1 MKARVVIADDHPI
14 TITGTVAILR
24 GDDALDVVGE
34 ATDGAGTLA
43 LCRELRPD
51 LLLLDV
57 RLPDMSGIAVARAVR
72 AMPDPP
78 RVLMLSAYPDG
89 ATVRAALEAGAAGYV
104 LKSVAGPALLTAI
117 RRVLEG
123 EQVLL
128 SVDGSPQDTRAPL
141 SPQELAVLSL
151 VAEGLTSRAI
161 AACIS
166 TPDHTLSAHRGDLS
180 QPPLQENGR
189 GQPRGGGGPRAAG
202 RLAHAGAGR
211 GSRQRRLSGAAIP

>member
-34 ATDGAGTLA
+34 ATDGAGTLTP
-43 LCRELRPD
+43 CRELRPD

-72 AMPDPP
+72 ALPDPP

-161 AACIS
+161 AARIS
-166 TPDHTLSAHRGDLS
+166 TPDHTLSARTVETYLS
-180 QPPLQENGR
+180 RLYKKIGVSNHAEAVA
-189 GQPRGGGGPRAAG
+189 RAQREGLLTPEQVGEAG
-202 RLAHAGAGR
+202 KED
-211 GSRQRRLSGAAIP
+211 

>member
-1 MKARVVIADDHPI
+1 MKVRVVIADDHPI

-72 AMPDPP
+72 ALPDPP

-166 TPDHTLSAHRGDLS
+166 TPDHTLSARTVETYLS
-180 QPPLQENGR
+180 RLYKKMGVGN
-189 GQPRGGGGPRAAG
+189 RAEAVARAQREGLLTPEQVGEAG
-202 RLAHAGAGR
+202 KED
-211 GSRQRRLSGAAIP
+211 

>member
-1 MKARVVIADDHPI
+1 MSARVVIADDHPT
-14 TITGTVAILR
+14 TIIGTVAILR

-34 ATDGAGTLA
+34 AADGAGALA
-43 LCRELRPD
+43 LCQELRPD

-72 AMPDPP
+72 ALPDPP

-89 ATVRAALEAGAAGYV
+89 GTVRAALEAGAAGYV

-128 SVDGSPQDTRAPL
+128 SVDGSPRDTRAPL

-161 AACIS
+161 AARIS
-166 TPDHTLSAHRGDLS
+166 TPDHTLSARTVETYLS
-180 QPPLQENGR
+180 RLYKKMGVGN
-189 GQPRGGGGPRAAG
+189 RAEAVARAQREGLLTPEQVGEAG
-202 RLAHAGAGR
+202 KED
-211 GSRQRRLSGAAIP
+211 

>member
-34 ATDGAGTLA
+34 ATDGAGTLTP
-43 LCRELRPD
+43 CRELRPD

-72 AMPDPP
+72 ALPDPP

-104 LKSVAGPALLTAI
+104 LKSVVGPALLTAI

-161 AACIS
+161 AARIS
-166 TPDHTLSAHRGDLS
+166 TPDHTLSARTVETYLS
-180 QPPLQENGR
+180 RLYKKMGVGN
-189 GQPRGGGGPRAAG
+189 RAEAVARAQREGLLTPEQVGEAG
-202 RLAHAGAGR
+202 KED
-211 GSRQRRLSGAAIP
+211 

>member
-34 ATDGAGTLA
+34 ATDGAGTLTP
-43 LCRELRPD
+43 CRELRPD

-72 AMPDPP
+72 ALPDPP

-161 AACIS
+161 AARIS
-166 TPDHTLSAHRGDLS
+166 TPDHTLSARTVETYLS
-180 QPPLQENGR
+180 RLYKKMGVGN
-189 GQPRGGGGPRAAG
+189 RAEAVARAQREGLLTPEQVGEAG
-202 RLAHAGAGR
+202 KED
-211 GSRQRRLSGAAIP
+211 

>member
-72 AMPDPP
+72 ALPDPP

-161 AACIS
+161 AARIS
-166 TPDHTLSAHRGDLS
+166 TPDHTLSARTVETYLS
-180 QPPLQENGR
+180 RLYKKMGVGN
-189 GQPRGGGGPRAAG
+189 RAEAVARAQREGLLTPEQVGEAG
-202 RLAHAGAGR
+202 KED
-211 GSRQRRLSGAAIP
+211 

>member
-24 GDDALDVVGE
+24 GDDALDVVEE
-34 ATDGAGTLA
+34 ATDGAGTLTP
-43 LCRELRPD
+43 CRELRPD

-72 AMPDPP
+72 ALPDPP

-161 AACIS
+161 AARIS
-166 TPDHTLSAHRGDLS
+166 TPDHTLSARTVETYLS
-180 QPPLQENGR
+180 RLYKKMGVGN
-189 GQPRGGGGPRAAG
+189 RAEAVARAQREGLLTPEQVGEAG
-202 RLAHAGAGR
+202 KED
-211 GSRQRRLSGAAIP
+211 